1 VRDTDYYLL
10 CKVII
15 AELVIFN
22 VGKNIKVKD
31 TKSSEIKTHNKRNE
45 GITFDANLFKDI
57 NINRSAV
64 ERRAATLS
72 GRRSVKKQWQAAW
85 LLKALSCIDLTTLAG
100 DDTKS
105 NVHRLCA
112 KAKSPVRLDLLKAM
126 EMDDANIAVAAVC
139 VYHNLITDAVE
150 ALGDSNIPIAAVST
164 GFPAGNI
171 PLKEKIKQIELS
183 VAAGASE
190 IDIVVSRNLV
200 LQSNWKGLYDEVAAC
215 RKACGE
221 AHMKTILATGEIPT
235 YSKVAKASWVCMM
248 AGSDFIKTSTGK
260 ESVNATIPVSLVMI
274 RAIRDYYEL
283 TGYKVGFKPA
293 GGISKAK
300 QALNWLILIKEE
312 LGNEWLN
319 PELFR
324 FGASSLLGDIERQLE
339 HHVTGRY
346 SASFRHPMA

>member
-1 VRDTDYYLL
+1 M
-10 CKVII
+10 K
-15 AELVIFN
+15 E
-22 VGKNIKVKD
+22 
-31 TKSSEIKTHNKRNE
+31 TKSNKTHSSLKRNN
-45 GITFDANLFKDI
+45 GIPFDANIFKDI
-57 NINRSAV
+57 NINKSAV

-85 LLKALSCIDLTTLAG
+85 LLKAVTCIDLTTLAG

-112 KAKSPVRLDLLKAM
+112 KAQSPVRHDLLKAM
-126 EMDDANIAVAAVC
+126 GMDDANITVAAVC
-139 VYHNLITDAVE
+139 VYHNLIADAVK
-150 ALGDSNIPIAAVST
+150 ALGDSHIPIAAVST

-190 IDIVVSRNLV
+190 IDIVISRNLV
-200 LQSNWKGLYDEVAAC
+200 LESNWKALYNEVAAC

-235 YSKVAKASWVCMM
+235 YSKVAKASWVSMM

-274 RAIRDYYEL
+274 RAIREYYEL

-300 QALNWLILIKEE
+300 QALNWLVLIKEE

-339 HHVTGRY
+339 HYVTGRY
-346 SASFRHPMA
+346 SAAFRHPMA